1 MQPVQATIAAERPAS
16 VQRPDKNGR
25 FGKFGGK
32 YVPETLIPALLE
44 LEQEYERAKSDPAF
58 QVPQTSV
65 CLHSSHCYHRRRSWT
80 ISSSTMLAVR
90 LHCTMQSAFPTTF
103 ASALL
108 LLCWWCLLKGSSTNL
123 CVCQTQAGWSP
134 AQDLPQA

>member
-1 MQPVQATIAAERPAS
+1 MQPVQATIATERPASS

-58 QVPQTSV
+58 QVAWHG
-65 CLHSSHCYHRRRSWT
+65 LGRR
-80 ISSSTMLAVR
+80 
-90 LHCTMQSAFPTTF
+90 
-103 ASALL
+103 
-108 LLCWWCLLKGSSTNL
+108 G
-123 CVCQTQAGWSP
+123 
-134 AQDLPQA
+134 